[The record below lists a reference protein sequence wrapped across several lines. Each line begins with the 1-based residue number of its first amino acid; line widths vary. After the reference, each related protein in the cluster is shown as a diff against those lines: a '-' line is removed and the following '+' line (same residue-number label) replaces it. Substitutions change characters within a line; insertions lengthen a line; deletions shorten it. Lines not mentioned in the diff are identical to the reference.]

1 MGTILEDLK
10 RDDRSVYCNGW
21 NWQPTVELLRLS
33 GLFDRERLEMMGYNG
48 CTEVS
53 EGEARAVARFME
65 ENVLPALRPG
75 NGMMLNG
82 STTDVPGNGASCRKP
97 SELFKNSSESEE
109 WLRRFVDFCKICQG
123 FRVW

>member
-1 MGTILEDLK
+1 LK
-10 RDDRSVYCNGW
+10 RDYHAVYCNGW
-21 NWQPTVELLRLS
+21 NWRPTVELLRLS

-48 CTEVS
+48 STEVS

-75 NGMMLNG
+75 DRLRLNG
-82 STTDVPGNGASCRKP
+82 SITDVPGNGASCSKA
-97 SELFKNSSESEE
+97 SELFKNYSETEE
-109 WLRRFVDFCKICQG
+109 WLRRFVDFCKTCEG